1 MSQGQISGMRCLAC
15 GRSVSARGEAPACPD
30 CGDAGLLDLT
40 YDLDDAAR
48 TLDRASLE
56 RREPWMWRY
65 RELLPMDELAE
76 LPSLQVGMT
85 PVYGAPRLAQRLGAA
100 GLWLKDE
107 GRSPT
112 RSVWDR
118 AALLTALM
126 ARERGRKVLAASGD
140 SAALGAAACA
150 AAALGLQAAAFGGTG
165 AALARAFGAA
175 SFTSGSGAKDMA
187 LCREAA
193 ARLSWANATEG
204 ASPYIVDGLKT
215 VAHEIAEQLIER
227 APDWIAIPAAPA
239 SLVVAVA
246 KGLREM
252 AGLRLLSAPPRL
264 LAVELAVEPEPD
276 RASEGPGGAAI
287 AARQAVSELSGAVV
301 RVDARLAKAAMGW
314 AALEAGVEASA
325 AGAAALAGLARALEQ
340 GSVERSSTAL
350 VLLTGGSVAA
360 GESEATSTSDLA
372 AVERAARA
380 LGLA

>member
-30 CGDAGLLDLT
+30 CGDAGLLDLA

-65 RELLPMDELAE
+65 RELLPMDELAD

-175 SFTSGSGAKDMA
+175 SFTGGSGAKDTA

-264 LAVELAVEPEPD
+264 LAVELAVEPD
-276 RASEGPGGAAI
+276 RASGGAAI

>member
-15 GRSVSARGEAPACPD
+15 GSSVSARGEASACPD

-65 RELLPMDELAE
+65 RELLPMDELAD

-175 SFTSGSGAKDMA
+175 SFTSGSGAKDTA

-264 LAVELAVEPEPD
+264 LAVELAVEPD
-276 RASEGPGGAAI
+276 RASGGAAI

-301 RVDARLAKAAMGW
+301 RVDARFAKVAMGW

-350 VLLTGGSVAA
+350 VLLTGGSVAV

>member
-15 GRSVSARGEAPACPD
+15 GSSVSARGEAPACPD
-30 CGDAGLLDLT
+30 CGDAGLLDLA

-65 RELLPMDELAE
+65 RELLPMDELAD

-264 LAVELAVEPEPD
+264 LAVELAVEPD
-276 RASEGPGGAAI
+276 RASGGAAI

>member
-15 GRSVSARGEAPACPD
+15 GSSVSARGEAPACPD

-175 SFTSGSGAKDMA
+175 SFTGGSGAKDTA

-264 LAVELAVEPEPD
+264 LAVELAVEPG
-276 RASEGPGGAAI
+276 RAAEGPAGVES

-301 RVDARLAKAAMGW
+301 RVDTELAKAAMGW

-325 AGAAALAGLARALEQ
+325 AGAVALAGLARALEQ
-340 GSVERSSTAL
+340 GRVERSSTAL

>member
-126 ARERGRKVLAASGD
+126 ARERGQKVLAASGD
-140 SAALGAAACA
+140 STALGAAACA
-150 AAALGLQAAAFGGTG
+150 AAALGLRAAAFGGTG

-175 SFTSGSGAKDMA
+175 SFTGNSGAEDLA

-204 ASPYIVDGLKT
+204 TSPYIVDGLKT

-227 APDWIAIPAAPA
+227 APDWIAVPSAPA

-252 AGLRLLSAPPRL
+252 AGLGLLRAPPRL
-264 LAVELAVEPEPD
+264 LAVELAAEPD
-276 RASEGPGGAAI
+276 RAAEGPGGAAS

-301 RVDARLAKAAMGW
+301 RVDAELAKAAMGW
-314 AALEAGVEASA
+314 AAIEAGVEASA

-340 GSVERSSTAL
+340 GRVERASTAL
-350 VLLTGGSVAA
+350 VLLTGGSTAA